1 MIKSYEG
8 DISREPDANLLKML
22 EKYPD
27 GVPCFYLKDSAGKI
41 KSIGHTPMFRL
52 AYDKVV
58 KDHIPENN
66 KEFKGID
73 IATAIFGN
81 ADKFAGRVFFE
92 DAKIIKNAGQYPA
105 LSPRILSTPKPTTV
119 QHYLEPKENRTL
131 ADWNDNTDIR
141 GYKLYWHRIT
151 PQTGDYQWE
160 ATEKEKEKA
169 KSQLTSVRRCEG
181 TIFRSYPF

>member
-1 MIKSYEG
+1 M
-8 DISREPDANLLKML
+8 RRHQQEPDANLLKML
-22 EKYPD
+22 EKYPM
-27 GVPCFYLKDSAGKI
+27 GFLFYLKDSAGKI

-119 QHYLEPKENRTL
+119 QHYLKQERRKDS
-131 ADWNDNTDIR
+131 DWDDDTDIR
-141 GYKLYWHRIT
+141 GYKYVLASET
-151 PQTGDYQWE
+151 PQSPG
-160 ATEKEKEKA
+160 
-169 KSQLTSVRRCEG
+169 RFINGRH
-181 TIFRSYPF
+181 